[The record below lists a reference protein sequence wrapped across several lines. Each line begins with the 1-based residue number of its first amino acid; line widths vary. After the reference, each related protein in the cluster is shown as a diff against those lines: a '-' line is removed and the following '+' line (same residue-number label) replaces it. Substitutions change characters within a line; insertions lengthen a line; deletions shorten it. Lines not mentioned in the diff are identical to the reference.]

1 MAAVL
6 RKAGSKT
13 RIPLAVSSVSMP
25 SFVSGIAPLRALK
38 AVAGMELCVIGMVI
52 VFPVRLSITVRVFLS
67 AGLGL
72 RKC

>member
-25 SFVSGIAPLRALK
+25 SFVFGTSPLRALK

-52 VFPVRLSITVRVFLS
+52 VLPVRLSVTVRVFLS
-67 AGLGL
+67 TGLGL
-72 RKC
+72 REC